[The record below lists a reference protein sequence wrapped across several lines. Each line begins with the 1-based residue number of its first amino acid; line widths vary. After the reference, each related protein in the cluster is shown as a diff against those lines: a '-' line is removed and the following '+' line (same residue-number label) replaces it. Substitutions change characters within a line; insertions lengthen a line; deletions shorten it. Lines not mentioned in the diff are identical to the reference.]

1 MRASDTSDAVAVYCG
16 SSLGKHA
23 AFSTAAKSVGYALAA
38 ADRTL
43 VYGGGSKGI
52 MGVVSGSVLEK
63 GGKVIGV
70 IPQAM
75 IAAGG
80 EKDKLEDGSPRAVL
94 EELGREA
101 VETILVESMHERKVE
116 MAKRVNGFIGLPGG
130 FGTFEE
136 VMEVTTWTQIG
147 IHDKPVVL
155 LNVLSFWDPLRVLI
169 KNSIDAGFIRPT
181 SERLI
186 VFVDGPE
193 DKVEHEFFDWGRAAL
208 HALDSW
214 ERGSSNGLFKWT
226 KT

>member
-1 MRASDTSDAVAVYCG
+1 MLG
-16 SSLGKHA
+16 SQSLLRSHLNYYVIA
-23 AFSTAAKSVGYALAA
+23 VGYALAA

-101 VETILVESMHERKVE
+101 VRI
-116 MAKRVNGFIGLPGG
+116 NG
-130 FGTFEE
+130 
-136 VMEVTTWTQIG
+136 
-147 IHDKPVVL
+147 
-155 LNVLSFWDPLRVLI
+155 
-169 KNSIDAGFIRPT
+169 
-181 SERLI
+181 
-186 VFVDGPE
+186 
-193 DKVEHEFFDWGRAAL
+193 
-208 HALDSW
+208 
-214 ERGSSNGLFKWT
+214 
-226 KT
+226 